1 MVLAGVYLA
10 QGNHSAAPLDGHHL
24 LPPWHG
30 LTSIVLIVNGFFT
43 YAGVEVNAVHVDDL
57 KNPAREFPRAILLAV
72 ILILLIFIP
81 PTLAISIAVP
91 SQHISLTAGVMQ
103 AFRQPA

>member
-1 MVLAGVYLA
+1 M
-10 QGNHSAAPLDGHHL
+10 

-57 KNPAREFPRAILLAV
+57 QRRPARVPKAILVAV
-72 ILILLIFIP
+72 ILILLVFIL

-91 SQHISLTAGVMQ
+91 VGAHQLHGRRDAGVQ
-103 AFRQPA
+103 EPA